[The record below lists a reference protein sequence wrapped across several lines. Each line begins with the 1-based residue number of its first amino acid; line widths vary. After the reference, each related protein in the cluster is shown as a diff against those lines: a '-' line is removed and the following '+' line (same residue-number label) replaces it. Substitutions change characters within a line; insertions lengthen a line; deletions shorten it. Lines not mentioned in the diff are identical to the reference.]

1 MNKSVKEIVFEELK
15 KYSKKPFNE
24 ETLLEELKIDSLDL
38 VEIVVDAE
46 EHFNIEIP
54 DAELIKIKKISDIIL
69 LIENL
74 KK

>member
-1 MNKSVKEIVFEELK
+1 MSKSVKEIVFEELK
-15 KYSKKPFNE
+15 KYTKKSFNH
-24 ETLLEELKIDSLDL
+24 ETLLEELQIDSLDL

-46 EHFNIEIP
+46 EKFDIQIP
-54 DAELIKIKKISDIIL
+54 DQELKNIKKISDIIL